1 MQTPTP
7 TADISAAVKKT
18 LTSRAFE
25 RFIGLAIDNALNEI
39 QTRPDAVVLPNAPMG
54 RVEFGHSGVFTYY
67 NCASRDYSV
76 QVYMQAA
83 RMTEDPSMRN
93 VWYGNETRTAEDGT
107 QWSRQIG
114 HMVQDDFGFLV
125 KVPA

>member
-1 MQTPTP
+1 MQTTP

-25 RFIGLAIDNALNEI
+25 RFIGLAIDNALTER
-39 QTRPDAVVLPNAPMG
+39 QAMPDAVVLPSAPMG
-54 RVEFGHSGVFTYY
+54 RVGFGYSGSFTYY
-67 NCASRDYSV
+67 NCASRDYRV
-76 QVYMQAA
+76 QVYMKTD
-83 RMTEDPSMRN
+83 RMADNPAMRN
-93 VWYGNETRTAEDGT
+93 VWYGSETRTAEDGT

-125 KVPA
+125 EVAA

>member
-1 MQTPTP
+1 MQKTT

-18 LTSRAFE
+18 LTSR
-25 RFIGLAIDNALNEI
+25 
-39 QTRPDAVVLPNAPMG
+39 
-54 RVEFGHSGVFTYY
+54 
-67 NCASRDYSV
+67 DYSV
-76 QVYMQAA
+76 QVHMQSA

-93 VWYGNETRTAEDGT
+93 VWYGNETRTTEDGT

>member
-1 MQTPTP
+1 MQTTP

-25 RFIGLAIDNALNEI
+25 RFIGLAIDNALTEI
-39 QTRPDAVVLPNAPMG
+39 QTRPDAVVLTSQPMG
-54 RVEFGHSGVFTYY
+54 RVEFGHTGVFTYY
-67 NCASRDYSV
+67 ICASRDYNV
-76 QVYMQAA
+76 QVHMQAA
-83 RMTEDPSMRN
+83 RMTDDPTMRN

-107 QWSRQIG
+107 KWTRQIG

-125 KVPA
+125 ELSA

>member
-1 MQTPTP
+1 MQTTT

-25 RFIGLAIDNALNEI
+25 RFIGLAIDNALTERQAI
-39 QTRPDAVVLPNAPMG
+39 PDAVVLPSAPIV
-54 RVEFGHSGVFTYY
+54 RVEFGYSGAFIYY
-67 NCASRDYSV
+67 NCNSRDYSV
-76 QVYMQAA
+76 QVHMQAA
-83 RMTEDPSMRN
+83 RMTEDPAMRN
-93 VWYGNETRTAEDGT
+93 VWYGSEIRTAEDGT

-125 KVPA
+125 KVAA

>member
-1 MQTPTP
+1 MQTTKP

-25 RFIGLAIDNALNEI
+25 RFIGLAIDNALTEI
-39 QTRPDAVVLPNAPMG
+39 QTRPDAVVLTSQPMG
-54 RVEFGHSGVFTYY
+54 RVEFGHSGAFTYY

-76 QVYMQAA
+76 QVHMQTA
-83 RMTEDPSMRN
+83 RMTEDPAMRN
-93 VWYGNETRTAEDGT
+93 VWYGSETRTAEDGT
-107 QWSRQIG
+107 QWTRQIG

-125 KVPA
+125 EVAA

>member
-1 MQTPTP
+1 MQKTT

-25 RFIGLAIDNALNEI
+25 RFIGLAVDNALSEI
-39 QTRPDAVVLPNAPMG
+39 QTRPGAVVLPIAPM
-54 RVEFGHSGVFTYY
+54 VFLEFGHTGVFTYY

-76 QVYMQAA
+76 QVHMQSA

-93 VWYGNETRTAEDGT
+93 VWYGNETRTTEDGT